1 MHSHYNQEEEEDYN
15 KVVRMAIKGG
25 VMGLGLMLGASLV
38 AQRYSQI
45 YRNLTLPMKAF
56 LVSSGTT
63 AVLIIAADQASI
75 DVQRAKRLVTLPDDG
90 TTPNKQIENVKPRT
104 TNLHVIKDYLLD
116 HRYKFLVGTWGL
128 TMAGTMGYLYRDRYL
143 PVSQKIVMARM
154 YSQALIIGLIIGTS
168 ALSLYDDRPQPVSSS
183 EDHWKD
189 VVREEERR
197 INKIS

>member
-1 MHSHYNQEEEEDYN
+1 
-15 KVVRMAIKGG
+15 
-25 VMGLGLMLGASLV
+25 LMLGASLV

-128 TMAGTMGYLYRDRYL
+128 TMAGTMGYLYRD
-143 PVSQKIVMARM
+143 
-154 YSQALIIGLIIGTS
+154 
-168 ALSLYDDRPQPVSSS
+168 
-183 EDHWKD
+183 
-189 VVREEERR
+189 
-197 INKIS
+197 